1 MEDLSQPTPSHS
13 QPSRGNRRWPSARTT
28 VSLTLAGF
36 FVGFLILGSMD
47 SPTPSVAAVPTT
59 SIESSTS
66 HLTNQRLG
74 FADIV
79 KAVRPAVVNITSTKV
94 MTNWQSPDWHKDG
107 PEWFGPGPRGRDF
120 WEMPPM
126 PRLPRQPFRG
136 GGMGSGVIVSP
147 DGYILTNHHVVDGAD
162 KVTVTLIDK
171 REFIGTLV
179 GSDPQTDLAVI
190 KISGKDLPFIPWGD
204 SSQLEVGEYVL
215 AIGNPFG
222 LNSTVTQGIVSALGR
237 GGMGITQYEDFIQT
251 DAAINPG
258 NSGGALV
265 NMRGELVGIN
275 TAILSRTGGYQGVG
289 FAIPTSM
296 GKHVY
301 DSVVKTGTVS
311 RGFLGVGIQEVSKDL
326 ATSLDLPNAEGA
338 LVTNVHEGSPADRAG
353 LVRGDTI
360 VTYEGQSIAN
370 PRALQRAVTRT
381 TVGRS
386 IEMTVIRNGTS
397 ITLNTTLV
405 EHPDTKKVARVNT
418 PSDTPQLAGLTVE
431 EITPHMARRLQLTTQ
446 TNGVVVTAVQP
457 GSHAD
462 NAGLQQGDVISEVN
476 RTPVRTMKDY
486 HAVVTHLSHERPA
499 LLLVYRQGVP
509 IFMTVKV

>member
-1 MEDLSQPTPSHS
+1 MKDTSPKPNPNPEYPSTGYRF
-13 QPSRGNRRWPSARTT
+13 PSNRLA
-28 VSLTLAGF
+28 VSLSL
-36 FVGFLILGSMD
+36 VGLLVGSLIVGSMD
-47 SPTPSVAAVPTT
+47 SPTATIAAVPLPT
-59 SIESSTS
+59 IESSNMQMSDRS
-66 HLTNQRLG
+66 HG
-74 FADIV
+74 FANIV
-79 KAVRPAVVNITSTKV
+79 KMVRPAVVNITATKV
-94 MTNWQSPDWHKDG
+94 MTNLQAPDLRNGVPD
-107 PEWFGPGPRGRDF
+107 WFGPGDGGPDF
-120 WEMPPM
+120 RRMPPM
-126 PRLPRQPFRG
+126 PRQPHGRNG
-136 GGMGSGVIVSP
+136 SGMGSGVIVSP
-147 DGYILTNHHVVDGAD
+147 DGYIVTNHHVIDGAD

-171 REFIGTLV
+171 REFVGTLV

-204 SSQLEVGEYVL
+204 SSKLEVGEYVL

-237 GGMGITQYEDFIQT
+237 GGMGIAQYEDFIQT

-265 NMRGELVGIN
+265 NMQGELVGIN
-275 TAILSRTGGYQGVG
+275 TAILSRTGRYQGVG

-301 DSVVKTGTVS
+301 DSIVKTGTVS

-326 ATSLDLPNAEGA
+326 AAALNLPNASGA
-338 LVTNVHEGSPADRAG
+338 LVTNVHEGSPADHAG

-360 VTYEGQSIAN
+360 VTYEGQPIAD
-370 PRALQRAVTRT
+370 PRALQQVVIRT
-381 TVGRS
+381 TVGS
-386 IEMTVIRNGTS
+386 SVEMTVIRNGTS
-397 ITLNTTLV
+397 ITLNTILV
-405 EHPDTKKVARVNT
+405 EHPDTKTIARMNT
-418 PSDTPQLAGLTVE
+418 SSETTQLVGLTVE
-431 EITPHMARRLQLTTQ
+431 EITPQMARRLQLTTQ

-462 NAGLQQGDVISEVN
+462 NAGLQQGDVISEMN
-476 RTPVRTMKDY
+476 RKSVRTMKDY
-486 HAVVTHLSHERPA
+486 HSMVAQLPHERPA